1 MSSTTTSAVKQTYGN
16 EKIVVDSIT
25 DEVVQQAIDDAAL
38 QVDIDGVPAKYYEYA
53 QRLYACHLMTVSVQ
67 SSSATGSGVV
77 MEKVASLQRQYKSYA
92 GTQNT
97 YNDRWEEAYE
107 KLLNSLGIGNENS
120 GVLY

>member
-16 EKIVVDSIT
+16 EKIATDGIT
-25 DEVVQQAIDDAAL
+25 DEVVQQAINDAAI
-38 QVDIDGVPAKYYEYA
+38 QVDIDGVPTKYNEYA
-53 QRLYACHLMTVSVQ
+53 QRLYACHLLTVGVQ
-67 SSSATGSGVV
+67 SSSETGGGVI
-77 MEKVASLQRQYKSYA
+77 MEKVASLQRQYRSYA
-92 GTQNT
+92 GTKNI

>member
-16 EKIVVDSIT
+16 EKIAADSIT
-25 DEVVQQAIDDAAL
+25 DDVVNQAISDAGL
-38 QVDIDGVPAKYYEYA
+38 QVNIDGVPQQYYEYA
-53 QRLYACHLMTVSVQ
+53 QRLYACHLLTIGVQ
-67 SSSATGSGVV
+67 TASSTGSGVI

>member
-1 MSSTTTSAVKQTYGN
+1 MSSTNTSAVKKTYGN
-16 EKIVVDSIT
+16 EKIVADGIA
-25 DEVVQQAIDDAAL
+25 DEVVQQAISDAAL
-38 QVDIDGVPAKYYEYA
+38 QVDIDGVPTKYYEYA
-53 QRLYACHLMTVSVQ
+53 QRLYACHLLTVGAQ
-67 SSSATGSGVV
+67 SASETGGGVI

-107 KLLNSLGIGNENS
+107 KLLNSLGIDNENS

>member
-1 MSSTTTSAVKQTYGN
+1 MASTTKELVKQTYGN
-16 EKIVVDSIT
+16 AKITADSIT
-25 DEVVQQAIDDAAL
+25 DDVVEQAILDAAL
-38 QVDIDGVPAKYYEYA
+38 QVNIDGVPTQYYEYA
-53 QRLYACHLMTVSVQ
+53 QRLYACHLLTVGVQ
-67 SSSATGSGVV
+67 TASATGSGVI

-120 GVLY
+120 GILY